1 MVNLLIALMRLFA
14 GLPLSWVRAAGS
26 VLGWLLWHFAHMRRR
41 VVLVNLQQCMPE
53 LSPAEHQ
60 ALAYRHFKAF
70 GQSVLDRS
78 WLWHAPEDTV
88 RQRLRWVGDV
98 QALHTPGPLV
108 MFAPHFV
115 GLDAGGM
122 AVSLGVAGPVAFIF
136 VGQSSPK
143 VSAWVNQGRERS
155 GNVRPYFRHQGMRQ
169 ILAGI
174 KKGEPLHLSPDMD
187 FGRSESI
194 FVPFMGVEKA
204 ATVPSLSRLSKV
216 AGARV
221 VPVVTRMTDAG
232 YDIEVH
238 APLTDFPSDDVV
250 QDTVRMNRL
259 LAEWVRS
266 MPEQYYWVH
275 KRLKTRPEGEPSF
288 Y

>member
-1 MVNLLIALMRLFA
+1 MVNLLIALMRLCA
-14 GLPLSWVRAAGS
+14 RLPLSWVRAAGL
-26 VLGWLLWHFAHMRRR
+26 VLGWLLWHFARMRRR

>member
-14 GLPLSWVRAAGS
+14 HLPLSWVRAAGA
-26 VLGWLLWHFAHMRRR
+26 VLGWLLWHFARMRRR
-41 VVLVNLQQCMPE
+41 VVWVNLQQCMPE
-53 LSPAEHQ
+53 LSPAEQQ
-60 ALAYRHFKAF
+60 ALAYRHFIAF

-78 WLWHAPEDTV
+78 WLWHAPEEKV
-88 RQRLRWVGDV
+88 RQRLRWVGEV

-122 AVSLGVAGPVAFIF
+122 AVSLDVAGPVAFIF

-187 FGRSESI
+187 FGRNESI
-194 FVPFMGVEKA
+194 FVPFMGVDKA

-238 APLTDFPSDDVV
+238 APLTDFPGDDVV

-259 LAEWVRS
+259 LGEWVRT

-275 KRLKTRPEGEPSF
+275 KRLKTRPEGEPGF